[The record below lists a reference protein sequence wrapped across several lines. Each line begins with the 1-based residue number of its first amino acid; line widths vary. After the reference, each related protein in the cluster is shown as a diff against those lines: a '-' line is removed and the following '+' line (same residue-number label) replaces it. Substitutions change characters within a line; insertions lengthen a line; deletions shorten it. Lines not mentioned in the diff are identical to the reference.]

1 MDRWKMVGTADDA
14 AKGGWLTGLRNGPL
28 PVSVLAVAAVG
39 IALGIRLLLDPIL
52 GERQLFIFFLPAI
65 VVGALWGGFW
75 PGMLAVILSLVLSAI
90 FIAPDTWMLT
100 AEVANQCTF
109 LIVGTAVAWLG
120 ERLRRARNESRARQD
135 DLVSREAHLQS
146 ILDTVPDAMVV
157 IDEAGAMH
165 SFSKAAER
173 LFGYTAAEVI
183 GRNVKMLMPSPY
195 REAHDGYM
203 TRYLTTGERRIIG
216 IGRVVVGERKDG
228 STFPM
233 ELAVG
238 EMRSR
243 SRRYFTGFIR
253 DLSERQVTEARLQE
267 LQTELV
273 HMSRLT
279 AMGEMASTLA
289 HELNQPL
296 SAIAN
301 YMKGSRRLLETATD
315 DRSQKIRDA
324 IDKAGAQ
331 ALRAGDIIRRLRDFV
346 VRGEGERRVE
356 SIAKLVEEA
365 SALAL
370 VGAKELGVRV
380 RFQFDPGADLVLADR
395 VQIQQ
400 VLLNLMRNAVEAME
414 GSDRRE
420 LVLATVAHEDGM
432 VEVSVA
438 DTGHGMAPEVTE
450 QLFRP
455 FVTTKRHGMGVG
467 LSISRSIIDAH
478 GGRIWAE
485 PNLGGGTV
493 FRFTLRVVD
502 SEEMIDAG

>member
-1 MDRWKMVGTADDA
+1 
-14 AKGGWLTGLRNGPL
+14 
-28 PVSVLAVAAVG
+28 
-39 IALGIRLLLDPIL
+39 LLLDPIL
-52 GERQLFIFFLPAI
+52 GDSQLFIFFMPAV

-75 PGMLAVILSLVLSAI
+75 PGMLAVVLSLVVSAI
-90 FIAPDTWMLT
+90 FIAPDTWART
-100 AEVANQCTF
+100 AELVNQGAF
-109 LIVGTAVAWLG
+109 LVVGIAVAWLG
-120 ERLRRARNESRARQD
+120 DRLRRAGNESRIRQD

-157 IDEAGAMH
+157 IDEAGVMH

-173 LFGYTAAEVI
+173 LFDYAAADVI
-183 GRNVKMLMPSPY
+183 GSNVKMLMPSPY
-195 REAHDGYM
+195 REAHDGYL

-238 EMRSR
+238 EMRSS

-279 AMGEMASTLA
+279 AMGEMAQTLA

-346 VRGEGERRVE
+346 ARGETERQVE

-420 LVLATVAHEDGM
+420 LVLATVAHGDGT

-450 QLFRP
+450 QLFKP

-485 PNLGGGTV
+485 PNPGGGTV

-502 SEEMIDAG
+502 SEVMINAG